1 MTNSTITIAKN
12 SIKLRD
18 EWRALNL
25 QISSHLKS
33 AGKPLNEMPDSEWK
47 NWITELMQYRDSL
60 TNLF

>member
-1 MTNSTITIAKN
+1 MTNATITTAKN
-12 SIKLRD
+12 LRKLED

>member
-1 MTNSTITIAKN
+1 MKN
-12 SIKLRD
+12 NIKLRD